1 MSFDSHSLDR
11 LRELGRKLP
20 QKLQKSETTPIKESI
35 QQLNLHQVE
44 TEENPQQLFHSLMD
58 ISPNG
63 SVPSHLV
70 ARLKE
75 VETKELSKNNQAV
88 FKDSTKNK
96 QISSNETL
104 INDSKSIDEENSLY
118 TSFKSLLLE
127 EED

>member
-20 QKLQKSETTPIKESI
+20 QRLQKSETTPIKESI

-104 INDSKSIDEENSLY
+104 INDSKSIDEENNLY

>member
-20 QKLQKSETTPIKESI
+20 QRLQKSETTPIKESI

-75 VETKELSKNNQAV
+75 VEAKELSKSNQTV

-96 QISSNETL
+96 QNSSNETL

>member
-20 QKLQKSETTPIKESI
+20 QKLPKADAAPNKEST
-35 QQLNLHQVE
+35 QQTNLHQVE

-70 ARLKE
+70 TRLKE
-75 VETKELSKNNQAV
+75 IEAKELSKTNPV
-88 FKDSTKNK
+88 SFKDPTENK

-104 INDSKSIDEENSLY
+104 ITNSRSIDEENSLY

-127 EED
+127 ED